1 MSKIYSTTVRQF
13 ISYRKVCDELED
25 TLNVLNKQGYDI
37 LSVIET
43 KVNKIPDFSDQG
55 FIIIY
60 KINEVKEEDEGPI
73 EGAVADEMDPDI
85 LNDHLRGAHERIMLD
100 LEKHIE
106 DGDQELHD
114 ELEKIR
120 QENWADFERILQS
133 HDPIERMKIVHY
145 IYKRCIIFKEGLE
158 DTSTESLMLR
168 QKPCSKNVKR

>member
-1 MSKIYSTTVRQF
+1 MSKIYSTTVKQF
-13 ISYRKVCDELED
+13 TSYRKVCDELED
-25 TLNVLNKQGYDI
+25 TLNMLNKQGYDI

-60 KINEVKEEDEGPI
+60 KINEVEEEDEAPVD
-73 EGAVADEMDPDI
+73 EEEAVATEEMDPDI

-106 DGDQELHD
+106 DGDQELHE

-120 QENWADFERILQS
+120 QENLADIERIAKS
-133 HDPIERMKIVHY
+133 HDPFERMEIMNQ
-145 IYKRCIIFKEGLE
+145 IYERYKNFKEGLE
-158 DTSTESLMLR
+158 DTPNE
-168 QKPCSKNVKR
+168 

>member
-25 TLNVLNKQGYDI
+25 TLNMLNKQGYDI

-85 LNDHLRGAHERIMLD
+85 LNDHLRCAHENHAR
-100 LEKHIE
+100 
-106 DGDQELHD
+106 
-114 ELEKIR
+114 
-120 QENWADFERILQS
+120 
-133 HDPIERMKIVHY
+133 
-145 IYKRCIIFKEGLE
+145 
-158 DTSTESLMLR
+158 
-168 QKPCSKNVKR
+168 CSKNVKR